1 MDLGT
6 VVVAVVVLG
15 GLAMAYNFAGRGAQA
30 LGGLFHPPGL
40 GWPHG
45 VQEDD
50 DLHWRWSAG
59 GPPRLSPRS
68 RDERPADGDHRIVP
82 ELVQGS
88 VKRR

>member
-1 MDLGT
+1 MDVPT
-6 VVVAVVVLG
+6 VVMLVVVLG
-15 GLAMAYNFAGRGAQA
+15 GLAVAYNFAGRGAQA

-50 DLHWRWSAG
+50 DLHWRWSVETARPS
-59 GPPRLSPRS
+59 PPS
-68 RDERPADGDHRIVP
+68 RDSRPTDGDHRVVS
-82 ELVQGS
+82 ELVQGR

>member
-1 MDLGT
+1 MDVGT

-15 GLAMAYNFAGRGAQA
+15 GLAVAYNFAGRGAQA

-50 DLHWRWSAG
+50 DLHWRWSAETA
-59 GPPRLSPRS
+59 RLSPRS
-68 RDERPADGDHRIVP
+68 RDSRPTAGDSRVVP
-82 ELVQGS
+82 ELVEGRI
-88 VKRR
+88 KRR